1 MCDPDSPQMEELAQH
16 APPPSFQSFDPE
28 PLTEG
33 PPRWN
38 PLPRAGP
45 KWERECIQPPAQDR
59 RATMG
64 EARGRGDEAGNVTLG
79 SHSDQT
85 GKHTQRSTDREE
97 AGRRRSRSSC
107 SLMAAAAPPP
117 TPSHPPLPGPRPTAK
132 NVCGCKTQRRG
143 TWLRPRP
150 SLGARTPGRMGC
162 RGRGLQTRG
171 ATATSAS
178 IRPCLCGS
186 WGVLGRE
193 LCGEAGLLWRS
204 VLRTRREGGKGSAR
218 LSFPRGPRGG
228 ADPRRRPPGPYNGQ
242 LYIMRVL
249 SQF

>member
-1 MCDPDSPQMEELAQH
+1 MGACVTPTVPRWKNWLSTH
-16 APPPSFQSFDPE
+16 PPPSFQSFDPE

-33 PPRWN
+33 PTRWN

-85 GKHTQRSTDREE
+85 GKQTQRSTDREE

-117 TPSHPPLPGPRPTAK
+117 PPAI
-132 NVCGCKTQRRG
+132 RRSRG
-143 TWLRPRP
+143 HDLRPRMSVAAKP
-150 SLGARTPGRMGC
+150 N
-162 RGRGLQTRG
+162 
-171 ATATSAS
+171 
-178 IRPCLCGS
+178 
-186 WGVLGRE
+186 
-193 LCGEAGLLWRS
+193 GEA
-204 VLRTRREGGKGSAR
+204 
-218 LSFPRGPRGG
+218 
-228 ADPRRRPPGPYNGQ
+228 PG
-242 LYIMRVL
+242 
-249 SQF
+249 